1 MTVREPT
8 ITDFLSGG
16 SLRRLCEAVAD
27 VAGRPVAVRDAAGGT
42 VAHAGMG
49 EGAGGLATATEQR
62 SALVAPIAISI
73 GVIGELRVLDGDGT
87 REGAPA
93 PAVERIATLLAGA
106 ISDICE
112 KQVELAHR
120 EEELAALR
128 SLTSMLVGVGDTD
141 ALLFRAL
148 RSSMEILGADAGTVR
163 SLDDSQERLS
173 LRAWTG
179 LSDEYVARTASLP
192 TETLID
198 RDTLTGDVVT
208 VEDLAED
215 ERPLVREA
223 VEREGLRSMIS
234 VGLLFRGRPMGL
246 LRLFTRTR
254 RVFSE
259 RERSMLQAIAQ
270 HASAALAS
278 ARLLDMEKAHRRV
291 RRQVKLAAQVQKR
304 MLPASVPSVHP
315 FDIAAR
321 WIPSLELSGDFYDFV
336 EINGRLGFVVGDVVG
351 KGVAAALQMASL
363 RSAIRAFAEEGRK
376 LDEVMERV
384 NRALCRDTLADEFAT
399 IFAGSVDP
407 HTLRLTYCNAGHEPP
422 LVSHAPRDG
431 DPAGWPVNYLTEGGM
446 VVGVDPSQEYDRVG
460 VNLAP
465 GDVVVIYTDGL
476 VDTTN
481 FDGEK
486 FGKARIRGAL
496 LSILA
501 GEPEADAARIADHLI
516 WENRRFVGLNQRTDD
531 TTVFVLRVRG

>member
-27 VAGRPVAVRDAAGGT
+27 VAGRPVEVRDAAGGT

>member
-1 MTVREPT
+1 MTPREPT

-27 VAGRPVAVRDAAGGT
+27 VAGRPVAVRDAEGEL

-49 EGAGGLATATEQR
+49 DGAGGLATATEER
-62 SALVAPIAISI
+62 AGIIAPIAISI
-73 GVIGELRVLDGDGT
+73 GVIGELRVLGG
-87 REGAPA
+87 EGADGESSP
-93 PAVERIATLLAGA
+93 PVQRIAMLLAGA

-148 RSSMEILGADAGTVR
+148 RSSMEIIGADAGTVR
-163 SLDDSQERLS
+163 SLDDAQERLQ

-179 LSDEYVARTASLP
+179 LSDEYVARTATLP
-192 TETLID
+192 AESLID
-198 RDTLTGDVVT
+198 RDTLTGDVVC
-208 VEDLAED
+208 VEDLAGD
-215 ERPLVREA
+215 ERALVRDA

-246 LRLFTRTR
+246 LRLFTRSR
-254 RVFSE
+254 RVFTD

-270 HASAALAS
+270 QASAALAS
-278 ARLLDMEKAHRRV
+278 ARLLDMEKAHRKV

-304 MLPASVPSVHP
+304 MLPSKIPQVSP

-399 IFAGSVDP
+399 IFTGAVDP

-422 LVSHAPRDG
+422 LIVHAPREG
-431 DPAGWPVNYLTEGGM
+431 DPSTWPVNYLTEGGM
-446 VVGVDPSQEYDRVG
+446 VVGVDPAQEYERVG
-460 VNLAP
+460 VNLAA
-465 GDVVVIYTDGL
+465 GDVLAIYTDGL
-476 VDTTN
+476 MDTTN

-486 FGKARIRGAL
+486 FGKDRIRRAL
-496 LSILA
+496 LAILQS
-501 GEPEADAARIADHLI
+501 EPEADAGRIADHLI

-531 TTVFVLRVRG
+531 TTVLVLRVRG